1 MRFSNREIR
10 RMMKKAGIVFE
21 EVKDVSRV
29 DIVLDDGT
37 IIRIIDPVVAKMKV
51 SGQVTYQITGQ
62 EEIVEGEEPAVEIT
76 EEDIKIVMEQAGVDR
91 DLAIKALEMTG
102 GDIAEAIMVLKE
114 ANF

>member
-29 DIVLDDGT
+29 DIVLNDGT

-51 SGQVTYQITGQ
+51 SGQVTYQITGK
-62 EEIVEGEEPAVEIT
+62 EEIVEEEETPIEIT